1 MRDIASEF
9 GAIAEKYALSF
20 MLIDLLK
27 KVQINNICPAY
38 PEEFVCRQLARDLA
52 KLYCDGLSPPI
63 NELKKRIVTIGFDI
77 NNICGID

>member
-38 PEEFVCRQLARDLA
+38 PEEFVCRKLICDLA
-52 KLYCDGLSPPI
+52 KLYCDGLCPATA
-63 NELKKRIVTIGFDI
+63 EFKK
-77 NNICGID
+77 